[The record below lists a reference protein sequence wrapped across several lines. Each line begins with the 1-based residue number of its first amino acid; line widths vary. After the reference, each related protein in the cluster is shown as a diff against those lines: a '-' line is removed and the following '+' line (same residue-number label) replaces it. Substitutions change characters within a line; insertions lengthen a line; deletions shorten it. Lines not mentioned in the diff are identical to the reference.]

1 MSEPEWLGGSFLI
14 SDANLSD
21 PNFRRT
27 VVLIISHDENGA
39 LGLIVNRKLDA
50 VLSDAMPDFAD
61 TEPGKLPIFEG
72 GPVQRETA
80 LGLTHRPRT
89 EASDTWHP
97 VLGCVGLVDISLS
110 PEEIGGVDEARVFS
124 GYAGWGEGQL
134 EMELAVG
141 SWIPVAATVDDA
153 FDPVPTTLWRRV
165 LKRQGGEVA
174 RYATYPD
181 DPRMN

>member
-1 MSEPEWLGGSFLI
+1 MTDVRAGMLLVASPALV
-14 SDANLSD
+14 D
-21 PNFRRT
+21 PNFYRS
-27 VVLIISHDENGA
+27 VVLLLDHGPDGA
-39 LGLIVNRKLDA
+39 VGLILDRPLDLPA
-50 VLSDAMPDFAD
+50 ADYVSTWTDVLAP
-61 TEPGKLPIFEG
+61 PHRIFEG

-181 DPRMN
+181 DPRTN